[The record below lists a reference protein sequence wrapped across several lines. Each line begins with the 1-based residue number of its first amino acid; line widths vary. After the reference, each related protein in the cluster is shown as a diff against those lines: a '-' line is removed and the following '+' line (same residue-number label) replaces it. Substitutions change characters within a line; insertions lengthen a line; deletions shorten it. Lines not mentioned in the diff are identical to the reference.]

1 MGLPPGSQAIWGS
14 VPIIFSSS
22 DESDKVGDL
31 LFRHDP
37 LLEAQ
42 VLLLSAR
49 SQIESD
55 HKLHVE
61 HVDSL
66 DNENN

>member
-22 DESDKVGDL
+22 DESDKVGDLL

-66 DNENN
+66 DENN